1 MLDLLLDEED
11 DTNEN
16 ARTKLA
22 KATPEVQSEIVNE
35 LLEKLDDLEETDL
48 ALAALASTGVPKAW
62 KHLRERAKDED
73 EDVRETLADA
83 LGLAKGDRPE
93 AVDLAIEMC
102 ADEGTI
108 VPDNALGALTLLA
121 SPRAIQP
128 LLALENPNVPM
139 LVDALIACSKD
150 ATDVSA
156 VVERFDE
163 WLDEI
168 VHKHEGY
175 QGACGLGPRAS
186 ALVPKLTERL
196 QAEKDWDKM
205 HATCALHA
213 ITGERKYLDEMLK
226 ALGSKKADPRV
237 IASSRLLDLGEAVLP
252 DLMEL
257 MKSGNAAQ
265 KKETQSILARLERR
279 AARADD

>member
-11 DTNEN
+11 DTNEH

-22 KATPEVQSEIVNE
+22 KATPEVQGEIVNE
-35 LLEKLDDLEETDL
+35 LLEKLDDLDEVDL
-48 ALAALASTGVPKAW
+48 ALAALASTGVAKAW

-83 LGLAKGDRPE
+83 LGLAKGERPE
-93 AVDLAIEMC
+93 AVELAIQLCE
-102 ADEGTI
+102 DEGDI

-121 SPRAIQP
+121 SPSAIQP
-128 LLALENPNVPM
+128 LLALEKPNVPM
-139 LVDALIACSKD
+139 LVDALVACSKD

-156 VVERFDE
+156 VVERFSE
-163 WLDEI
+163 WLDT

-186 ALVPKLTERL
+186 ALIPKLTERL
-196 QAEKDWDKM
+196 EAEKDWDQM

-213 ITGERKYLDEMLK
+213 ITGERKYLDAMLK
-226 ALGSKKADPRV
+226 ALGGKKADPRV
-237 IASSRLLDLGEAVLP
+237 IAASRLLDLGEAVLP

-257 MKSGNAAQ
+257 MNSGNPGQ
-265 KKETQSILARLERR
+265 KKETQVILAKLERR
-279 AARADD
+279 AARGRE